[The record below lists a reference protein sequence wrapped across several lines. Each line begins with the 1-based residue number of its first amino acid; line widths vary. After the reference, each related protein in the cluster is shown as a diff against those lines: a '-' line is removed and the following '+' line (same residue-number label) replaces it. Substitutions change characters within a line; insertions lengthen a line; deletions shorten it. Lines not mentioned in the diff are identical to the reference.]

1 MNGSE
6 NDPATFSSKEE
17 EIKYWKEKAKDYK
30 TRLEECQAEM
40 EEYQTSSGELEAE
53 LEAELEQSQ
62 TRCSDLRHQLSRL
75 ATENDSLKERLTSQ
89 SSSLE
94 GRVDSLEEEL
104 QGVRSIKE
112 GLSNYIRELEQA
124 NDDLERAKRSTLT
137 TLEDFEARLNQA
149 IERNAFLESE
159 LDEKEGLK
167 EMVQRLKDESRD
179 LRQEVS
185 LQRHRRPTVGSAS
198 DLSPGSTPDNDK
210 AAALCVDS
218 NKLQDATANN
228 KSPPLGPSAR
238 MSALSIVG
246 ELLRKVGG
254 LESRLASC
262 RTLVQDNQRG
272 SNGLPTDPS
281 AR

>member
-1 MNGSE
+1 MTDLE
-6 NDPATFSSKEE
+6 NDKKTFSSKDE
-17 EIKYWKEKAKDYK
+17 EINYWKEKAKDYK
-30 TRLEECQAEM
+30 NRLEESQAEM

-75 ATENDSLKERLTSQ
+75 ATENDALKERLCSQ
-89 SSSLE
+89 SSTLE
-94 GRVDSLEEEL
+94 ARVDALEEEL
-104 QGVRSIKE
+104 DGVRSIKD
-112 GLSNYIRELEQA
+112 GLSTYIRELEQA

-137 TLEDFEARLNQA
+137 SLEDFEARLNTA

-185 LQRHRRPTVGSAS
+185 LQQHRRP
-198 DLSPGSTPDNDK
+198 
-210 AAALCVDS
+210 
-218 NKLQDATANN
+218 
-228 KSPPLGPSAR
+228 PPPRL
-238 MSALSIVG
+238 SALSIVG

-272 SNGLPTDPS
+272 SGLSGDPS

>member
-1 MNGSE
+1 MTDLE
-6 NDPATFSSKEE
+6 NDKKTFSSKDE
-17 EIKYWKEKAKDYK
+17 EINYWKEKAKDYK
-30 TRLEECQAEM
+30 NRLEESQAEM

-75 ATENDSLKERLTSQ
+75 ATENDALKERLCSQ
-89 SSSLE
+89 SSTLE
-94 GRVDSLEEEL
+94 ARVDALEEEL
-104 QGVRSIKE
+104 DGVRSIKD
-112 GLSNYIRELEQA
+112 GLSTYIRELEQA

-137 TLEDFEARLNQA
+137 SLEDFEARLNTA

-185 LQRHRRPTVGSAS
+185 LQQHRRPTPTQAPS
-198 DLSPGSTPDNDK
+198 SPPDNDK
-210 AAALCVDS
+210 AAKLCVDS
-218 NKLQDATANN
+218 NKLQEADAPKA
-228 KSPPLGPSAR
+228 PLGPSAR
-238 MSALSIVG
+238 LSALSIVG

-272 SNGLPTDPS
+272 SGLSGDPS